1 MFLFYAGLT
10 GPLSKDVAVDDETV
24 DENMAIEIVM
34 IWTDRF
40 CHRPNPKLN
49 L

>member
-1 MFLFYAGLT
+1 MLLFYAGLT

-34 IWTDRF
+34 IWTASF